1 MNIQP
6 KHSQPLIL
14 SGRDVTAVLG
24 PTNTGKT
31 HLAIERMVA
40 HETGVI
46 GLPLRLLAR
55 EVYAR
60 VCEKVGAHK
69 VALITGE
76 EKIVPAGAKYSV
88 CTVEAMPRET
98 DATFVAID
106 EVQLAGDLER
116 GHIFTDRILHL
127 RGRQETL
134 LLGAATMHGI
144 LQRLLKGVSVVT
156 RPRLSH
162 LAYAGSKKLTRL
174 PRRTAI
180 VAFSADEVY
189 AIAELIRR
197 QQGGAAV
204 VLGALSP
211 RTRNAQVEIFQ
222 SGDVDYLIATD
233 AIGMGLN
240 LDLDHVAFAQNRKFD
255 GYQYRN
261 LTAAELGQIAGR
273 AGRHLRDGTFGVTGQ
288 VDPFDEDLVA
298 KIEGHDFDP
307 VKVLQWRTADFDF
320 SSLDAL
326 KRSIEAN
333 APVEGLTRALP
344 AVDAQAL
351 EHLSRDGDIRALATG
366 KERVALLWEAC
377 ALPDY
382 RKIAP
387 AHHADLVA
395 SIYMDLARHGYVDE
409 NYMAEQVRRADTT
422 DGDIDT
428 LSHRIAQIRT
438 WTFVSNRPGWL
449 ADQLHWQEKTREI
462 EDRLSD
468 ALHERLTKR
477 FVDRRT
483 SVLMRRLR
491 ENTMPEA
498 EISPTGTVL
507 VEGHHVGELQGFRFT
522 ADQSAGGE
530 DAKAVRTA
538 AQKALAAEFEARAER
553 FAACANGDLALGSDG
568 VLRWIGAP
576 IGTLVAGDEA
586 LKPRLVLLADEQLT
600 GPARDK
606 VAARAERF
614 VNFQIE
620 SLLKPL
626 VDLKNADQLTGIARG
641 IAFQLVEHF
650 GLINRRDIAEEM
662 KSLDQEGRAA
672 LRRLGVRFGAYHVF
686 VPALIKPA
694 PAGLVTLLWALKND
708 GKDKPGF
715 GDVVHALASG
725 RTSVVIDPAF
735 DKTFYK
741 LAGYRNLGRRAV
753 RVDILERLADLIR
766 PATNWKPGLGQ
777 RPDGAYDGHAFM
789 VTPPMM
795 SILGATADDMEE
807 ILKGLGYRSE
817 AKPAA
822 EVKAKLDAQDDAA
835 REAAAAKLAAEEA
848 ARAARATEAPAP
860 EAATVATS
868 GESPE
873 TDSTEIHAAETPA
886 ESAAEPVDETIGQE
900 TLAAEATETAAAS
913 EPAAQGDEPAGEA
926 VTEEGVPL
934 AEAESSRTETPAE
947 SAAEPVDD
955 TAGQETVATETAAAG
970 EPAAQS
976 DEPAGEAV
984 TEEGVPSA
992 QAESSQTETPA
1003 TSETPASTEMTTE
1016 AETAAE
1022 TEEPKPVLLW
1032 RQARFDHQR
1041 PRHRHDNRR
1050 DNRPRGGQPA
1060 RDGQPGAAAGQPG
1073 DRPAQEGRREQRDG
1087 AGKPR
1092 FDRSKFKPRPET
1104 GDRREGGERREGRPQ
1119 GERPDRHEGGR
1130 REGRPEWKGNRQDG
1144 KGNAQGGKPAFQGK
1158 PREERPQRFDP
1169 DSPFA
1174 KLAALRDQLKK

>member
-6 KHSQPLIL
+6 KHTEPLIL

-40 HETGVI
+40 HESGII

-76 EKIVPAGAKYSV
+76 EKIQPPGARYSV

-98 DATFVAID
+98 DAAFVAID

-144 LQRLLKGVSVVT
+144 LQRLLRGVSVVT

-211 RTRNAQVEIFQ
+211 RTRNAQVALFQ

-255 GYQYRN
+255 GFQYRN

-288 VDPFDEDLVA
+288 VDPLDEELIK

-307 VKVLQWRTADFDF
+307 VKVLQWRTAHFDF
-320 SSLDAL
+320 ASLDAL
-326 KRSIEAN
+326 KRSIETN

-351 EHLSRDGDIRALATG
+351 EHLSRDEDIRALTTSA
-366 KERVALLWEAC
+366 KRVALLWEAC

-382 RKIAP
+382 RRIAP
-387 AHHADLVA
+387 AQHADLIA
-395 SIYMDLARHGYVDE
+395 SIYTDLARHGHVDE

-422 DGDIDT
+422 EGDIDT

-449 ADQLHWQEKTREI
+449 ADQAHWQEKTREI

-522 ADQSAGGE
+522 ADQTAGGE

-538 AQKALAAEFEARAER
+538 AQKALAAEFESRAER
-553 FAACANGDLALGSDG
+553 FGASANGDIALGSDG
-568 VLRWIGAP
+568 TLRWIGAP
-576 IGTLVAGDEA
+576 IGTLVSGEDA

-626 VDLKNADQLTGIARG
+626 VDLKNADQISGIGRG
-641 IAFQLVEHF
+641 IAFQLVENF

-753 RVDILERLADLIR
+753 RIDILERLADLIR

-777 RPDGAYDGHAFM
+777 RPDGAYDGQSFI

-807 ILKGLGYRSE
+807 ILKGLGYRAE
-817 AKPAA
+817 PKPAV
-822 EVKAKLDAQDDAA
+822 EVKARLEAQDNAA
-835 REAAAAKLAAEEA
+835 REAAVAKLATEEAARAEQAKAAEAAATDAAAETAVEGSEPASDAVAVSETTVEIPAEITSDAAAEPAAPAVEEQADAPVETVQDEAPVAEAAPDVAEPAPVEPQAETETAEIEVAAAEEA
-848 ARAARATEAPAP
+848 ATADLAANAAPATDAAPDEPVAVTEAAVGEPAP
-860 EAATVATS
+860 EA
-868 GESPE
+868 
-873 TDSTEIHAAETPA
+873 
-886 ESAAEPVDETIGQE
+886 
-900 TLAAEATETAAAS
+900 EA
-913 EPAAQGDEPAGEA
+913 
-926 VTEEGVPL
+926 
-934 AEAESSRTETPAE
+934 
-947 SAAEPVDD
+947 
-955 TAGQETVATETAAAG
+955 
-970 EPAAQS
+970 
-976 DEPAGEAV
+976 
-984 TEEGVPSA
+984 
-992 QAESSQTETPA
+992 
-1003 TSETPASTEMTTE
+1003 
-1016 AETAAE
+1016 
-1022 TEEPKPVLLW
+1022 PKPILLW
-1032 RQARFDHQR
+1032 RQGRFEQR
-1041 PRHRHDNRR
+1041 PRNRDDNRR
-1050 DNRPRGGQPA
+1050 NNRPRNGQARGRSDAPA
-1060 RDGQPGAAAGQPG
+1060 DAAGAPAAAAPG
-1073 DRPAQEGRREQRDG
+1073 ERPAHEGRRDG

-1092 FDRSKFKPRPET
+1092 FDRSKFKPKPQAE
-1104 GDRREGGERREGRPQ
+1104 GEQRRDGRPQ
-1119 GERPDRHEGGR
+1119 GERPDR
-1130 REGRPEWKGNRQDG
+1130 REGRPDWKGGRPDG
-1144 KGNAQGGKPAFQGK
+1144 KGGPQGGKPAFQPK
-1158 PREERPQRFDP
+1158 PREERPVRFDP

>member
-6 KHSQPLIL
+6 KHTEPLIL

-40 HETGVI
+40 HESGII

-76 EKIVPAGAKYSV
+76 EKIQPPGARYSV

-98 DATFVAID
+98 DAAFVAID

-144 LQRLLKGVSVVT
+144 LQRLLRGVSVVT

-211 RTRNAQVEIFQ
+211 RTRNAQVALFQ

-255 GYQYRN
+255 GFQYRN

-288 VDPFDEDLVA
+288 VDPLDEELIK

-307 VKVLQWRTADFDF
+307 VKVLQWRTAHFDF
-320 SSLDAL
+320 ASLDAL
-326 KRSIEAN
+326 KRSIETN

-351 EHLSRDGDIRALATG
+351 EHLSRDEDIRALTTNA
-366 KERVALLWEAC
+366 KRVALLWEAC

-382 RKIAP
+382 RRIAP
-387 AHHADLVA
+387 AQHADLIA
-395 SIYMDLARHGYVDE
+395 SIYTDLARHGHVDE

-422 DGDIDT
+422 EGDIDT

-449 ADQLHWQEKTREI
+449 ADQAHWQEKTREI

-522 ADQSAGGE
+522 ADQTAGGE

-538 AQKALAAEFEARAER
+538 AQKALAAEFESRAER
-553 FAACANGDLALGSDG
+553 FGACANGDIALGSDG
-568 VLRWIGAP
+568 TLRWIGAP
-576 IGTLVAGDEA
+576 IGTLVSGEDA

-626 VDLKNADQLTGIARG
+626 VDLKNADQISGIGRG
-641 IAFQLVEHF
+641 IAFQLVENF

-662 KSLDQEGRAA
+662 KSLDQEGRAT

-753 RVDILERLADLIR
+753 RIDILERLADLIR

-777 RPDGAYDGHAFM
+777 RPDGAYDGQSFM

-807 ILKGLGYRSE
+807 ILKGLGYRAE
-817 AKPAA
+817 PKPAV
-822 EVKAKLDAQDDAA
+822 EVKARLEAQDNAA
-835 REAAAAKLAAEEA
+835 REAAVAKLATEEAERAEQAKSAEAAATDAAAEAAVEESEAASDAVAVSETAAEIPAEITSDAAAEPASPAVEEQADAPVETVQDEAPVAEAAAEPAPAEPQAEAEAAETEAAAAEEA
-848 ARAARATEAPAP
+848 ATADLAANAAPATDAAPDEPVAVTEAAVGEPAP
-860 EAATVATS
+860 EA
-868 GESPE
+868 
-873 TDSTEIHAAETPA
+873 
-886 ESAAEPVDETIGQE
+886 
-900 TLAAEATETAAAS
+900 EA
-913 EPAAQGDEPAGEA
+913 
-926 VTEEGVPL
+926 
-934 AEAESSRTETPAE
+934 
-947 SAAEPVDD
+947 
-955 TAGQETVATETAAAG
+955 
-970 EPAAQS
+970 
-976 DEPAGEAV
+976 
-984 TEEGVPSA
+984 
-992 QAESSQTETPA
+992 
-1003 TSETPASTEMTTE
+1003 
-1016 AETAAE
+1016 
-1022 TEEPKPVLLW
+1022 PKPILLW
-1032 RQARFDHQR
+1032 RQGRFEQR
-1041 PRHRHDNRR
+1041 PRNRDDNRR
-1050 DNRPRGGQPA
+1050 NNRPRNGQARGRSDAPA
-1060 RDGQPGAAAGQPG
+1060 DAAGAPAAAAPG
-1073 DRPAQEGRREQRDG
+1073 ERPAHEGRRDG

-1092 FDRSKFKPRPET
+1092 FDRSKFKPKPQAE
-1104 GDRREGGERREGRPQ
+1104 GEQRRDGRPQ
-1119 GERPDRHEGGR
+1119 GERPDR
-1130 REGRPEWKGNRQDG
+1130 REGRPDWKGGRPDG
-1144 KGNAQGGKPAFQGK
+1144 KGGPQGGKPAFQPK
-1158 PREERPQRFDP
+1158 PREERPVRFDP

>member
-1 MNIQP
+1 MNIHP
-6 KHSQPLIL
+6 KPTEPLIL

-40 HETGVI
+40 HESGII

-60 VCEKVGAHK
+60 LCEKVGANK
-69 VALITGE
+69 VALVTGE
-76 EKIVPAGAKYSV
+76 EKIQPAGARYSV
-88 CTVEAMPRET
+88 HTVEALPRET
-98 DATFVAID
+98 DAAFVAID

-116 GHIFTDRILHL
+116 GHIFTDRILNL

-144 LQRLLKGVSVVT
+144 LQKLLRGVSVVT

-174 PRRTAI
+174 PRRSAI

-189 AIAELIRR
+189 GIAELIRR

-211 RTRNAQVEIFQ
+211 RTRNAQVALYQ
-222 SGDVDYLIATD
+222 SGDVDYLVATD

-240 LDLDHVAFAQNRKFD
+240 LDVDHVAFAQNRKFD

-288 VDPFDEDLVA
+288 VDPLDEDLVQ
-298 KIEGHDFDP
+298 KIEGHDFEP
-307 VKVLQWRTADFDF
+307 VKVLQWRTPSFDF
-320 SSLDAL
+320 SNLDAL
-326 KRSIEAN
+326 KRSIETN

-351 EHLSRDGDIRALATG
+351 EFLSKDGEIRALATSR
-366 KERVALLWEAC
+366 ERVALLWEAC

-387 AHHADLVA
+387 AQHADLIA
-395 SIYMDLARHGYVDE
+395 SIYMDLARHGHVDE
-409 NYMAEQVRRADTT
+409 SYMAEQVRRADTT
-422 DGDIDT
+422 EGDIDT

-449 ADQLHWQEKTREI
+449 ADPTHWQEKTREI

-522 ADQSAGGE
+522 ADQGAGGE
-530 DAKAVRTA
+530 DAKAVRSA
-538 AQKALAAEFEARAER
+538 AQKALASEFEARAER
-553 FAACANGDLALGSDG
+553 FAASGNNDIALGSDG

-576 IGTLVAGDEA
+576 IGTLVAGEDA

-606 VAARAERF
+606 VAARADRF
-614 VNFQIE
+614 VNFQVE
-620 SLLKPL
+620 LLLKPL
-626 VDLKNADQLTGIARG
+626 VDMKNAEQLTGIARG

-662 KSLDQEGRAA
+662 RTLDQEGRAA

-686 VPALIKPA
+686 VPSLIKPA

-725 RTSVVIDPAF
+725 RTSIVIDPTY
-735 DKTFYK
+735 DKTFYR

-766 PATNWKPGLGQ
+766 PATNWKPGLGV
-777 RPDGAYDGHAFM
+777 RPDGAYDGQAFM

-807 ILKGLGYRSE
+807 ILKGLGYRAE
-817 AKPAA
+817 PKPAA
-822 EVKAKLDAQDDAA
+822 DVKAKLEQLDQAA
-835 REAAAAKLAAEEA
+835 REAAEAKAAADAAAKAADQVTEA
-848 ARAARATEAPAP
+848 AATDAVDGSGAVEAEPA
-860 EAATVATS
+860 S
-868 GESPE
+868 
-873 TDSTEIHAAETPA
+873 ETPEV
-886 ESAAEPVDETIGQE
+886 ESAAEDVADTGAEIAEPAEAVEAGEAGGTEEAAVI
-900 TLAAEATETAAAS
+900 AEATEQAVGETEQQAEAVAVEGAAPS
-913 EPAAQGDEPAGEA
+913 GEA
-926 VTEEGVPL
+926 
-934 AEAESSRTETPAE
+934 AKAES
-947 SAAEPVDD
+947 
-955 TAGQETVATETAAAG
+955 
-970 EPAAQS
+970 
-976 DEPAGEAV
+976 
-984 TEEGVPSA
+984 
-992 QAESSQTETPA
+992 
-1003 TSETPASTEMTTE
+1003 
-1016 AETAAE
+1016 
-1022 TEEPKPVLLW
+1022 EEPKPILLW
-1032 RQARFDHQR
+1032 RQARFDH
-1041 PRHRHDNRR
+1041 RR
-1050 DNRPRGGQPA
+1050 DNRHHRGGRNAQGA
-1060 RDGQPGAAAGQPG
+1060 SENNRQRSDREGADQGNNRERFSRDRFKGRANGEGG
-1073 DRPAQEGRREQRDG
+1073 RP
-1087 AGKPR
+1087 
-1092 FDRSKFKPRPET
+1092 DRS
-1104 GDRREGGERREGRPQ
+1104 GGKPQ
-1119 GERPDRHEGGR
+1119 GERQDRR
-1130 REGRPEWKGNRQDG
+1130 DGRPEWKGKQDG
-1144 KGNAQGGKPAFQGK
+1144 RRPEGKGGKPSFQAK
-1158 PREERPQRFDP
+1158 PREERPVRFDP

>member
-6 KHSQPLIL
+6 KHTEPLIL

-40 HETGVI
+40 HESGII

-76 EKIVPAGAKYSV
+76 EKIQPPGARYSV

-98 DATFVAID
+98 DAAFVAID

-144 LQRLLKGVSVVT
+144 LQRLLRGVSVVT

-211 RTRNAQVEIFQ
+211 RTRNAQVALFQ

-255 GYQYRN
+255 GFQYRN

-288 VDPFDEDLVA
+288 VDPLDEELIK

-307 VKVLQWRTADFDF
+307 VKVLQWRTAHFDF
-320 SSLDAL
+320 ASLDAL
-326 KRSIEAN
+326 KRSIETN

-351 EHLSRDGDIRALATG
+351 EHLSRDEDIRALTTNA
-366 KERVALLWEAC
+366 KRVALLWEAC

-382 RKIAP
+382 RRIAP
-387 AHHADLVA
+387 AQHADLIA
-395 SIYMDLARHGYVDE
+395 SIYTDLARHGHVNE

-422 DGDIDT
+422 EGDIDT

-449 ADQLHWQEKTREI
+449 ADQAHWQEKTREI

-522 ADQSAGGE
+522 ADQTAGGE

-538 AQKALAAEFEARAER
+538 AQKALAAEFESRAER
-553 FAACANGDLALGSDG
+553 FGASANGDIALGSDG
-568 VLRWIGAP
+568 TLRWIGAP
-576 IGTLVAGDEA
+576 IGTLVSGEDA

-626 VDLKNADQLTGIARG
+626 VDLKNADQISGIGRG
-641 IAFQLVEHF
+641 IAFQLVENF

-753 RVDILERLADLIR
+753 RIDILERLADLIR

-777 RPDGAYDGHAFM
+777 RPDGAYDGQSFM

-807 ILKGLGYRSE
+807 ILKGLGYRAE
-817 AKPAA
+817 PKPAV
-822 EVKAKLDAQDDAA
+822 EVKARLEAQDNAA
-835 REAAAAKLAAEEA
+835 REAAVAKLATEEAARAEQAKAAEAAATDAAAEAAVEGSEPASDAVAVSETTVEIPAEITSDAAAEPAAPAVEEQADAPVETVQDEAPVAEAAAEPAPAEPQAEAEAAETEAAAAEEA
-848 ARAARATEAPAP
+848 ATADLAANAAPATDAAPDEPVAVTVGEPAP
-860 EAATVATS
+860 EA
-868 GESPE
+868 
-873 TDSTEIHAAETPA
+873 
-886 ESAAEPVDETIGQE
+886 
-900 TLAAEATETAAAS
+900 EA
-913 EPAAQGDEPAGEA
+913 
-926 VTEEGVPL
+926 
-934 AEAESSRTETPAE
+934 
-947 SAAEPVDD
+947 
-955 TAGQETVATETAAAG
+955 
-970 EPAAQS
+970 
-976 DEPAGEAV
+976 
-984 TEEGVPSA
+984 
-992 QAESSQTETPA
+992 
-1003 TSETPASTEMTTE
+1003 
-1016 AETAAE
+1016 
-1022 TEEPKPVLLW
+1022 PKPILLW
-1032 RQARFDHQR
+1032 RQGRFEQR
-1041 PRHRHDNRR
+1041 PRNRDDNRR
-1050 DNRPRGGQPA
+1050 NNRPRNGQARGRSDAPA
-1060 RDGQPGAAAGQPG
+1060 DAAGAPAAAAPG
-1073 DRPAQEGRREQRDG
+1073 ERPAYEGRRDG

-1092 FDRSKFKPRPET
+1092 FDRSKFKPKPQAE
-1104 GDRREGGERREGRPQ
+1104 GEQRRDGRPQ
-1119 GERPDRHEGGR
+1119 GERPDR
-1130 REGRPEWKGNRQDG
+1130 REGRPDWKGGRPDG
-1144 KGNAQGGKPAFQGK
+1144 KGGPQGGKPAFQPK
-1158 PREERPQRFDP
+1158 PREERPVRFDP

>member
-6 KHSQPLIL
+6 KHTEPLIL

-40 HETGVI
+40 HESGII

-55 EVYAR
+55 EVYSR

-76 EKIVPAGAKYSV
+76 EKIQPDGARYSV

-98 DATFVAID
+98 DAAFVAVD

-211 RTRNAQVEIFQ
+211 RTRNAQVELFQ

-288 VDPFDEDLVA
+288 VDPLDEELVK
-298 KIEGHDFDP
+298 KIEAHDFDP
-307 VKVLQWRTADFDF
+307 VKVLQWRTARFDF
-320 SSLDAL
+320 ANLDAL
-326 KRSIEAN
+326 KRSIETN

-351 EHLSRDGDIRALATG
+351 EHLSRDEDIRALATDAR
-366 KERVALLWEAC
+366 RVALLWEAC

-387 AHHADLVA
+387 AQHADLIA
-395 SIYMDLARHGYVDE
+395 SIYMDLARHGHVDE

-422 DGDIDT
+422 EGDIDT

-449 ADQLHWQEKTREI
+449 ADQAHWQEKTREI

-553 FAACANGDLALGSDG
+553 FGASANGDIALGSDG
-568 VLRWIGAP
+568 TLRWIGAP
-576 IGTLVAGDEA
+576 IGTLVAGDEP

-626 VDLKNADQLTGIARG
+626 VDLKNAEQITGIGRG
-641 IAFQLVEHF
+641 IAFQLVENF

-694 PAGLVTLLWALKND
+694 PAGLVTLLWALQND

-725 RTSVVIDPAF
+725 RTSVVIDPTF

-777 RPDGAYDGHAFM
+777 RPDGAYDGQSFM

-807 ILKGLGYRSE
+807 ILKGLGYRAE
-817 AKPAA
+817 PKPAV
-822 EVKAKLDAQDDAA
+822 EVKARLEAQDNSA
-835 REAAAAKLAAEEA
+835 REAAAAKQAAEEQAEQAKA
-848 ARAARATEAPAP
+848 AEAAIADAAAEAPADSSEP
-860 EAATVATS
+860 DAVAEATAEALAEPAAEAEPVAEAQLQTPPEVTVEALPAAEAAVREAAPETAEVEVAPAEPASEASPATAAVSAEPAAAVEAAT
-868 GESPE
+868 
-873 TDSTEIHAAETPA
+873 
-886 ESAAEPVDETIGQE
+886 
-900 TLAAEATETAAAS
+900 
-913 EPAAQGDEPAGEA
+913 GEA
-926 VTEEGVPL
+926 AP
-934 AEAESSRTETPAE
+934 EAEK
-947 SAAEPVDD
+947 
-955 TAGQETVATETAAAG
+955 
-970 EPAAQS
+970 
-976 DEPAGEAV
+976 EA
-984 TEEGVPSA
+984 
-992 QAESSQTETPA
+992 
-1003 TSETPASTEMTTE
+1003 
-1016 AETAAE
+1016 
-1022 TEEPKPVLLW
+1022 EEPKPILLW
-1032 RQARFDHQR
+1032 RQGRFDQR
-1041 PRHRHDNRR
+1041 PRHRHHDNRPRDR
-1050 DNRPRGGQPA
+1050 DNRPRSPQVT
-1060 RDGQPGAAAGQPG
+1060 RDGRSNSPAEAGQQAGAPG
-1073 DRPAQEGRREQRDG
+1073 GRPAHEGRRDGDG

-1092 FDRSKFKPRPET
+1092 FDRSKFKPKPQGEP
-1104 GDRREGGERREGRPQ
+1104 GERRDGKPQ
-1119 GERPDRHEGGR
+1119 GERPDRRESRPDWKGGR
-1130 REGRPEWKGNRQDG
+1130 PDAKGG
-1144 KGNAQGGKPAFQGK
+1144 APGGKPAFQPK
-1158 PREERPQRFDP
+1158 PREERPVRFDP

>member
-1 MNIQP
+1 MNVQP
-6 KHSQPLIL
+6 KHPQPLIL

-40 HETGVI
+40 HESGVI

-55 EVYAR
+55 EVYTR

-76 EKIVPAGAKYSV
+76 EKIQPPGARYSV

-98 DATFVAID
+98 DAAFVAID

-211 RTRNAQVEIFQ
+211 RTRNAQVALFQ
-222 SGDVDYLIATD
+222 AGDVDYLVATD

-288 VDPFDEDLVA
+288 VDPLDEELIK
-298 KIEGHDFDP
+298 KIESHDFDP
-307 VKVLQWRTADFDF
+307 VKVMQWRTADFDF
-320 SSLDAL
+320 ASLDAL
-326 KRSIEAN
+326 KRSIETN

-351 EHLSRDGDIRALATG
+351 EHLSRDEAIRALATDA
-366 KERVALLWEAC
+366 KRVALLWEAC

-387 AHHADLVA
+387 AQHADLIA
-395 SIYMDLARHGYVDE
+395 SIYMDLARHGHVDE

-438 WTFVSNRPGWL
+438 WTFVANRPGWL
-449 ADQLHWQEKTREI
+449 ADQAHWQEKTREI

-538 AQKALAAEFEARAER
+538 AQKALAAEFETRAER
-553 FAACANGDLALGSDG
+553 FGACANGDLALGSDG
-568 VLRWIGAP
+568 TLRWIGAP
-576 IGTLVAGDEA
+576 IGTLVAGDEP

-626 VDLKNADQLTGIARG
+626 VDLKNAEQLTGIGRG

-735 DKTFYK
+735 DKSFYK

-807 ILKGLGYRSE
+807 ILKGLGYRAE
-817 AKPAA
+817 PKPAA
-822 EVKAKLDAQDDAA
+822 EVKARLEAQDNAA

-848 ARAARATEAPAP
+848 AKAELAAAAEAASAEAGVETPAEGSEPGPDAVVASDVVVEVSAEPVIEMVAEPVAEEATDEAPLAAEAVTEQPADTAPAVEPQAEAEVDAVAAEPVAEESLAAEAVSAEPAATP
-860 EAATVATS
+860 EAATSEA
-868 GESPE
+868 
-873 TDSTEIHAAETPA
+873 
-886 ESAAEPVDETIGQE
+886 
-900 TLAAEATETAAAS
+900 AAEA
-913 EPAAQGDEPAGEA
+913 
-926 VTEEGVPL
+926 
-934 AEAESSRTETPAE
+934 
-947 SAAEPVDD
+947 
-955 TAGQETVATETAAAG
+955 
-970 EPAAQS
+970 
-976 DEPAGEAV
+976 
-984 TEEGVPSA
+984 
-992 QAESSQTETPA
+992 
-1003 TSETPASTEMTTE
+1003 
-1016 AETAAE
+1016 
-1022 TEEPKPVLLW
+1022 EEPKPILLW
-1032 RQARFDHQR
+1032 RQGRFDQR

-1050 DNRPRGGQPA
+1050 DNRPRNGQAAREGQADAAGGQP
-1060 RDGQPGAAAGQPG
+1060 GG
-1073 DRPAQEGRREQRDG
+1073 AQEGRRDQRD
-1087 AGKPR
+1087 GKPR
-1092 FDRSKFKPRPET
+1092 FDRSKFKPRPQGEA
-1104 GDRREGGERREGRPQ
+1104 GERREGRPQ
-1119 GERPDRHEGGR
+1119 GERPDRR
-1130 REGRPEWKGNRQDG
+1130 DGRPDWKGGRQDG
-1144 KGNAQGGKPAFQGK
+1144 KGGGQAGKPAFQAK
-1158 PREERPQRFDP
+1158 PREERPARFDP

>member
-1 MNIQP
+1 MNIQQ
-6 KHSQPLIL
+6 KHTEPLIL

-55 EVYAR
+55 EVYTR

-76 EKIVPAGAKYSV
+76 EKIQPPGAKYSV

-98 DATFVAID
+98 DAAFVAID

-211 RTRNAQVEIFQ
+211 RTRNAQVALFQ

-288 VDPFDEDLVA
+288 VDPLDEDLVQ
-298 KIEGHDFDP
+298 KIESHDFDP
-307 VKVLQWRTADFDF
+307 VKVLQWRTAQFDF
-320 SSLDAL
+320 ASLDTL
-326 KRSIEAN
+326 KRSIETN

-351 EHLSRDGDIRALATG
+351 EHLSRDEGIRALATNA
-366 KERVALLWEAC
+366 KRVALLWEAC

-387 AHHADLVA
+387 AQHADLIA
-395 SIYMDLARHGYVDE
+395 SIYMDLARHGHVDE

-422 DGDIDT
+422 EGDIDT

-449 ADQLHWQEKTREI
+449 ADQAHWQEKTREI

-522 ADQSAGGE
+522 ADQTAGGE

-538 AQKALAAEFEARAER
+538 AQKALAAEFDARAER
-553 FAACANGDLALGSDG
+553 FGACANGDLALGSDG
-568 VLRWIGAP
+568 TLRWIGAP
-576 IGTLVAGDEA
+576 IGTLVSGEDA

-626 VDLKNADQLTGIARG
+626 VDLKNADQISGIGRG
-641 IAFQLVEHF
+641 IAFQLVENF

-735 DKTFYK
+735 DKAFYK

-753 RVDILERLADLIR
+753 RIDILERLADLIR

-777 RPDGAYDGHAFM
+777 RPDGAYDGQSFM

-807 ILKGLGYRSE
+807 ILKGLGYRAE
-817 AKPAA
+817 PKPAA
-822 EVKAKLDAQDDAA
+822 DVKARLEAQDTAA
-835 REAAAAKLAAEEA
+835 REAAAAKQAAAEAARAEQAKAAEEA
-848 ARAARATEAPAP
+848 AAPAAEGSEPVPDAAAAAAMEVAAEIAADAPTEAAVQEQAEATADVAGGEEAPVAEAAVEPVEPAP
-860 EAATVATS
+860 VESRAEAETAEIDAAP
-868 GESPE
+868 PE
-873 TDSTEIHAAETPA
+873 EGAAAAEPA
-886 ESAAEPVDETIGQE
+886 VGASAPTEAAEPVAVAQAVGETVPE
-900 TLAAEATETAAAS
+900 AEA
-913 EPAAQGDEPAGEA
+913 
-926 VTEEGVPL
+926 
-934 AEAESSRTETPAE
+934 
-947 SAAEPVDD
+947 
-955 TAGQETVATETAAAG
+955 
-970 EPAAQS
+970 
-976 DEPAGEAV
+976 
-984 TEEGVPSA
+984 
-992 QAESSQTETPA
+992 
-1003 TSETPASTEMTTE
+1003 
-1016 AETAAE
+1016 
-1022 TEEPKPVLLW
+1022 PKPILLW
-1032 RQARFDHQR
+1032 RQGRFDQR
-1041 PRHRHDNRR
+1041 PRHRDGRN
-1050 DNRPRGGQPA
+1050 NRPQNGQARGRGNASADAGGAPA
-1060 RDGQPGAAAGQPG
+1060 TGTPT
-1073 DRPAQEGRREQRDG
+1073 DRPAHEGRRDG

-1092 FDRSKFKPRPET
+1092 FDRSKFKPKPQGDGEQRRDGRPQ
-1104 GDRREGGERREGRPQ
+1104 GDRPERREGRPDWK
-1119 GERPDRHEGGR
+1119 G
-1130 REGRPEWKGNRQDG
+1130 GRPEG
-1144 KGNAQGGKPAFQGK
+1144 KGGGKPAFQPK
-1158 PREERPQRFDP
+1158 PREERPVRFDP

>member
-6 KHSQPLIL
+6 KHTEPLIL

-40 HETGVI
+40 HESGII

-76 EKIVPAGAKYSV
+76 EKIQPPGARYSV

-98 DATFVAID
+98 DAAFVAID

-144 LQRLLKGVSVVT
+144 LQRLLRGVSVVT

-211 RTRNAQVEIFQ
+211 RTRNAQVALFQ

-255 GYQYRN
+255 GFQYRN

-288 VDPFDEDLVA
+288 VDPLDEELIK

-307 VKVLQWRTADFDF
+307 VKVLQWRTAHFDF
-320 SSLDAL
+320 ASLDAL
-326 KRSIEAN
+326 KRSIETN

-351 EHLSRDGDIRALATG
+351 EHLSRDEDIRALTTNA
-366 KERVALLWEAC
+366 KRVALLWEAC

-382 RKIAP
+382 RRIAP
-387 AHHADLVA
+387 AQHADLIA
-395 SIYMDLARHGYVDE
+395 SIYTDLARHGHVDE

-422 DGDIDT
+422 EGDIDT

-449 ADQLHWQEKTREI
+449 ADQAHWQEKTREI

-522 ADQSAGGE
+522 ADQTAGGE

-538 AQKALAAEFEARAER
+538 AQKALAAEFESRAER
-553 FAACANGDLALGSDG
+553 FGASANGDIALGSDG
-568 VLRWIGAP
+568 TLRWIGAP
-576 IGTLVAGDEA
+576 IGTLVSGEDA

-626 VDLKNADQLTGIARG
+626 VDLKSADQISGIGRG
-641 IAFQLVEHF
+641 IAFQLVENF

-753 RVDILERLADLIR
+753 RIDILERLADLIR

-777 RPDGAYDGHAFM
+777 RPDGAYDGQSFM

-807 ILKGLGYRSE
+807 ILKGLGYRAE
-817 AKPAA
+817 PKPAV
-822 EVKAKLDAQDDAA
+822 EVKARLEAQDNAA
-835 REAAAAKLAAEEA
+835 REAVMAKLAAEEA
-848 ARAARATEAPAP
+848 ARAEQAKAAEATATDAAAEAAVEGSEPASDAVAVSETAAEITSDAAAEPAAPAVEEQADASVETMQDEAPVAEAAAEPAPVEPQAETEAAETEAAAAEEAAPAELVSNAAPATDAAPDEPAAVTEAVGEPAP
-860 EAATVATS
+860 EA
-868 GESPE
+868 
-873 TDSTEIHAAETPA
+873 
-886 ESAAEPVDETIGQE
+886 
-900 TLAAEATETAAAS
+900 EA
-913 EPAAQGDEPAGEA
+913 
-926 VTEEGVPL
+926 
-934 AEAESSRTETPAE
+934 
-947 SAAEPVDD
+947 
-955 TAGQETVATETAAAG
+955 
-970 EPAAQS
+970 
-976 DEPAGEAV
+976 
-984 TEEGVPSA
+984 
-992 QAESSQTETPA
+992 
-1003 TSETPASTEMTTE
+1003 
-1016 AETAAE
+1016 
-1022 TEEPKPVLLW
+1022 PKPVLLW
-1032 RQARFDHQR
+1032 RQGRFEQR
-1041 PRHRHDNRR
+1041 PRNRDDSR
-1050 DNRPRGGQPA
+1050 RNNRPRNGQA
-1060 RDGQPGAAAGQPG
+1060 RGRSDAPVDAAGAPAAAAPG
-1073 DRPAQEGRREQRDG
+1073 ERPAHEGRRDG
-1087 AGKPR
+1087 AGKQR
-1092 FDRSKFKPRPET
+1092 FDRSKFKPKPQAE
-1104 GDRREGGERREGRPQ
+1104 GEQRRDGRPQ
-1119 GERPDRHEGGR
+1119 GERPDR
-1130 REGRPEWKGNRQDG
+1130 REGRPDWKGGRPDG
-1144 KGNAQGGKPAFQGK
+1144 KGGPDRSPGGGKPAFQPK
-1158 PREERPQRFDP
+1158 PREERPVRFDP

>member
-6 KHSQPLIL
+6 KHTQPLIL

-40 HETGVI
+40 HESGII

-76 EKIVPAGAKYSV
+76 EKIQPPAAKYSV

-98 DATFVAID
+98 DAAFVAID

-189 AIAELIRR
+189 AIGELIRR

-211 RTRNAQVEIFQ
+211 RTRNAQVALFQ
-222 SGDVDYLIATD
+222 AGDVDYLVATD

-288 VDPFDEDLVA
+288 VDPLDEELV
-298 KIEGHDFDP
+298 KRIEGHEFDP
-307 VKVLQWRTADFDF
+307 VKVLQWRTAHFDF
-320 SSLDAL
+320 TSLDAL
-326 KRSIEAN
+326 KRSIEIN
-333 APVEGLTRALP
+333 APVDGLTRALP

-351 EHLSRDGDIRALATG
+351 EHLSRDEDIRALATNA
-366 KERVALLWEAC
+366 KRVALLWEAC

-387 AHHADLVA
+387 AQHSDLIA
-395 SIYMDLARHGYVDE
+395 SIYTDLAKHGHVDE

-422 DGDIDT
+422 EGDIDT

-449 ADQLHWQEKTREI
+449 ADQAHWQEKTREI

-553 FAACANGDLALGSDG
+553 FGACANGDLALGSDG
-568 VLRWIGAP
+568 TLRWIGAP
-576 IGTLVAGDEA
+576 IGTLVAGEDA

-626 VDLKNADQLTGIARG
+626 VDLKNAEQITGIGRG

-694 PAGLVTLLWALKND
+694 PAGLITLLWALKND

-753 RVDILERLADLIR
+753 RIDILERLADLIR

-777 RPDGAYDGHAFM
+777 RPDGAYDGQSFM

-807 ILKGLGYRSE
+807 ILKGLGYRAE
-817 AKPAA
+817 PKPPA
-822 EVKAKLDAQDDAA
+822 EVKARLEAQDNAA
-835 REAAAAKLAAEEA
+835 REAAAAKLAEA
-848 ARAARATEAPAP
+848 AAKAAAEAAAADAVTEAPAEGAEP
-860 EAATVATS
+860 DAAVEAT
-868 GESPE
+868 
-873 TDSTEIHAAETPA
+873 AAEVTSEDTA
-886 ESAAEPVDETIGQE
+886 ESVAQ
-900 TLAAEATETAAAS
+900 LAAEAVSEDQIEAPAEIAEEVRPVTEAVADVTVTESADALTSPSMGEVAARSDAGGS
-913 EPAAQGDEPAGEA
+913 DGADEADRADAADAGDATDDAGAAPTPALRADPPHEGEGGTGEA
-926 VTEEGVPL
+926 AP
-934 AEAESSRTETPAE
+934 EA
-947 SAAEPVDD
+947 
-955 TAGQETVATETAAAG
+955 
-970 EPAAQS
+970 
-976 DEPAGEAV
+976 
-984 TEEGVPSA
+984 
-992 QAESSQTETPA
+992 
-1003 TSETPASTEMTTE
+1003 
-1016 AETAAE
+1016 
-1022 TEEPKPVLLW
+1022 EEPKPILLW
-1032 RQARFDHQR
+1032 RQGRFEQR
-1041 PRHRHDNRR
+1041 PRHRHENR
-1050 DNRPRGGQPA
+1050 NRPRNGQVARTDAPA
-1060 RDGQPGAAAGQPG
+1060 DAAGQPATG
-1073 DRPAQEGRREQRDG
+1073 ERPAYQGRREQRDG
-1087 AGKPR
+1087 AAKPR
-1092 FDRSKFKPRPET
+1092 FDRSKFKPKPQAE
-1104 GDRREGGERREGRPQ
+1104 GEQRRDGKPQ
-1119 GERPDRHEGGR
+1119 GERP
-1130 REGRPEWKGNRQDG
+1130 REGRPDWKGGRPEG
-1144 KGNAQGGKPAFQGK
+1144 KGGPQGGKPAFQAK
-1158 PREERPQRFDP
+1158 PREERPVRFDP

>member
-40 HETGVI
+40 HETGII

-98 DATFVAID
+98 DAAFVAID

-144 LQRLLKGVSVVT
+144 LQKLLKGVSVVT

-162 LAYAGSKKLTRL
+162 LAYSGSKKLTRL

-222 SGDVDYLIATD
+222 SGDVDYLVATD

-240 LDLDHVAFAQNRKFD
+240 LDLEHVAFAQNRKFD

-298 KIEGHDFDP
+298 KIEAHDFDP

-320 SSLDAL
+320 SSLDQL
-326 KRSIEAN
+326 KRSIETN

-351 EHLSRDGDIRALATG
+351 EHLSRDGDIRALASG

-382 RKIAP
+382 RRIAP
-387 AHHADLVA
+387 AQHADLIA
-395 SIYMDLARHGYVDE
+395 SIYMDLARHGHVDE

-422 DGDIDT
+422 EGDIDT

-538 AQKALAAEFEARAER
+538 AQKALAAEFDARAER

-662 KSLDQEGRAA
+662 KTLDQEGRAA

-753 RVDILERLADLIR
+753 RIDILERLADLIR

-807 ILKGLGYRSE
+807 ILKGLGYRAE
-817 AKPAA
+817 PKPAA
-822 EVKAKLDAQDDAA
+822 EVKAKLEAQDNAA
-835 REAAAAKLAAEEA
+835 REAAAAKLAAQEA
-848 ARAARATEAPAP
+848 ARAAQAAAAEVATTD
-860 EAATVATS
+860 TVADTS
-868 GESPE
+868 AEG
-873 TDSTEIHAAETPA
+873 TEPAAVEPAAETPA
-886 ESAAEPVDETIGQE
+886 EAVAEVAAEPVAGEQDVPVGV
-900 TLAAEATETAAAS
+900 AEEAPAVEETAAVDIAAATESAVSADALTSPSMGEVAARSDAGGGDGADDAGSADTTDAGAPPAPALRADPPHEGEGKAS
-913 EPAAQGDEPAGEA
+913 
-926 VTEEGVPL
+926 
-934 AEAESSRTETPAE
+934 ETPAE
-947 SAAEPVDD
+947 A
-955 TAGQETVATETAAAG
+955 
-970 EPAAQS
+970 
-976 DEPAGEAV
+976 
-984 TEEGVPSA
+984 
-992 QAESSQTETPA
+992 
-1003 TSETPASTEMTTE
+1003 
-1016 AETAAE
+1016 
-1022 TEEPKPVLLW
+1022 EEPKPILLW

-1060 RDGQPGAAAGQPG
+1060 RGADAASGQPG
-1073 DRPAQEGRREQRDG
+1073 DKPAHEGRRDG

-1092 FDRSKFKPRPET
+1092 FDRSKYKPRPET
-1104 GDRREGGERREGRPQ
+1104 GREGGERREGRPQ

-1130 REGRPEWKGNRQDG
+1130 REGRPDWKGNRQDA
-1144 KGNAQGGKPAFQGK
+1144 KGNAPGGKPAFQSK

>member
-6 KHSQPLIL
+6 KHTEPLIL

-40 HETGVI
+40 HESGII

-76 EKIVPAGAKYSV
+76 EKIQPPGARYSV

-98 DATFVAID
+98 DAAFVAID

-144 LQRLLKGVSVVT
+144 LQRLLRGVSVVT

-211 RTRNAQVEIFQ
+211 RTRNAQVALFQ

-255 GYQYRN
+255 GFQYRN

-288 VDPFDEDLVA
+288 VDPLDEELIK

-307 VKVLQWRTADFDF
+307 VKVLQWRTAHFDF
-320 SSLDAL
+320 ASLDAL
-326 KRSIEAN
+326 KRSIETN

-351 EHLSRDGDIRALATG
+351 EHLSRDEDIRALTTNA
-366 KERVALLWEAC
+366 KRVALLWEAC

-382 RKIAP
+382 RRIAP
-387 AHHADLVA
+387 AQHADLIA
-395 SIYMDLARHGYVDE
+395 SIYTDLARHGHVDE

-422 DGDIDT
+422 EGDIDT

-449 ADQLHWQEKTREI
+449 ADQAHWQEKTREI

-522 ADQSAGGE
+522 ADQTAGGE

-538 AQKALAAEFEARAER
+538 AQKALAAEFESRAER
-553 FAACANGDLALGSDG
+553 FGACANGDIALGSDG
-568 VLRWIGAP
+568 TLRWIGAP
-576 IGTLVAGDEA
+576 IGTLVSGEDA

-626 VDLKNADQLTGIARG
+626 VDLKNADQISGIGRG
-641 IAFQLVEHF
+641 IAFQLVENF

-662 KSLDQEGRAA
+662 KSLDQEGRAT

-753 RVDILERLADLIR
+753 RIDILERLADLIR

-777 RPDGAYDGHAFM
+777 RPDGAYDGQSFM

-807 ILKGLGYRSE
+807 ILKGLGYRAE
-817 AKPAA
+817 PKPAV
-822 EVKAKLDAQDDAA
+822 EVKARLEAQDNAA
-835 REAAAAKLAAEEA
+835 REAAVAKLATEEAERAEQAKSAEAAATDAAAEAAVEESEAASDAVAVSETAAEIPAEITSDAAAEPASPAVEEQADAPVETVQDEAPVAEAAAEPAPAEPQAEAEAAETEAAAAEEA
-848 ARAARATEAPAP
+848 ATADLAANAAPATDAAPDEPVAVTEAAVGEPAP
-860 EAATVATS
+860 EA
-868 GESPE
+868 
-873 TDSTEIHAAETPA
+873 
-886 ESAAEPVDETIGQE
+886 
-900 TLAAEATETAAAS
+900 EA
-913 EPAAQGDEPAGEA
+913 
-926 VTEEGVPL
+926 
-934 AEAESSRTETPAE
+934 
-947 SAAEPVDD
+947 
-955 TAGQETVATETAAAG
+955 
-970 EPAAQS
+970 
-976 DEPAGEAV
+976 
-984 TEEGVPSA
+984 
-992 QAESSQTETPA
+992 
-1003 TSETPASTEMTTE
+1003 
-1016 AETAAE
+1016 
-1022 TEEPKPVLLW
+1022 PKPILLW
-1032 RQARFDHQR
+1032 RQGRFEQR
-1041 PRHRHDNRR
+1041 PRNRDDNRR
-1050 DNRPRGGQPA
+1050 NNRPRNGQARGRSDAPA
-1060 RDGQPGAAAGQPG
+1060 DAAGAPAAAAPG
-1073 DRPAQEGRREQRDG
+1073 ERPAHEGRRDG

-1092 FDRSKFKPRPET
+1092 FDRSKFKPKPQAE
-1104 GDRREGGERREGRPQ
+1104 GEQRRDGRPQ
-1119 GERPDRHEGGR
+1119 GERPDR
-1130 REGRPEWKGNRQDG
+1130 REGRPDWKGGRPDG
-1144 KGNAQGGKPAFQGK
+1144 KGGPQGGKPAFQPK
-1158 PREERPQRFDP
+1158 PREERPVRFDP
-1169 DSPFA
+1169 DSPFT

>member
-6 KHSQPLIL
+6 KHTEPLIL

-55 EVYAR
+55 EVYTR

-76 EKIVPAGAKYSV
+76 EKIQPPGAKYSV

-98 DATFVAID
+98 DAAFVAID

-211 RTRNAQVEIFQ
+211 RTRNAQVALFQ
-222 SGDVDYLIATD
+222 SGDVDYLVATD

-288 VDPFDEDLVA
+288 VDPLDEELVK

-307 VKVLQWRTADFDF
+307 VKVLQWRTAHFDF
-320 SSLDAL
+320 GSLDTL
-326 KRSIEAN
+326 KRSIETN

-351 EHLSRDGDIRALATG
+351 EYLSRDDDIRALATDA
-366 KERVALLWEAC
+366 KRVALLWEAC

-387 AHHADLVA
+387 AQHADLIA
-395 SIYMDLARHGYVDE
+395 SIYMDLARHGHVDE

-422 DGDIDT
+422 EGDIDT

-449 ADQLHWQEKTREI
+449 ADQAHWQEKTREI

-522 ADQSAGGE
+522 ADQTAGGE

-553 FAACANGDLALGSDG
+553 FGACANGDLALGSDG
-568 VLRWIGAP
+568 TLRWIGAP
-576 IGTLVAGDEA
+576 IGTLVSGEDA

-620 SLLKPL
+620 TLLKPL
-626 VDLKNADQLTGIARG
+626 VDLKNAEQISGIGRG
-641 IAFQLVEHF
+641 IAFQLVENF

-735 DKTFYK
+735 DKAFYK

-777 RPDGAYDGHAFM
+777 RPDGAYDGHSFM

-807 ILKGLGYRSE
+807 ILKGLGYRAE
-817 AKPAA
+817 PKPAA
-822 EVKAKLDAQDDAA
+822 EVKARLEAQDTAA

-848 ARAARATEAPAP
+848 ARAEQAKAAEAGATDAAA
-860 EAATVATS
+860 EAAVEGSEPAVA
-868 GESPE
+868 E
-873 TDSTEIHAAETPA
+873 TALETPA
-886 ESAAEPVDETIGQE
+886 EIIAETIAEPIAEAQPEVPAEAVEEPATEVAVAEAVAEPV
-900 TLAAEATETAAAS
+900 AAREAGAASVDATSVEPVSEAAPATE
-913 EPAAQGDEPAGEA
+913 A
-926 VTEEGVPL
+926 V
-934 AEAESSRTETPAE
+934 
-947 SAAEPVDD
+947 
-955 TAGQETVATETAAAG
+955 
-970 EPAAQS
+970 S
-976 DEPAGEAV
+976 DEPAVVAEAATGEPIA
-984 TEEGVPSA
+984 
-992 QAESSQTETPA
+992 
-1003 TSETPASTEMTTE
+1003 E
-1016 AETAAE
+1016 AEA
-1022 TEEPKPVLLW
+1022 PKPILLW
-1032 RQARFDHQR
+1032 RQGRFEQR
-1041 PRHRHDNRR
+1041 PRHHEGRNNRQR
-1050 DNRPRGGQPA
+1050 NGQARGRGNAPA
-1060 RDGQPGAAAGQPG
+1060 EAVAAQTTGAPGE
-1073 DRPAQEGRREQRDG
+1073 RPAHEGRRDG

-1092 FDRSKFKPRPET
+1092 FDRSKFKPKPQGEGEQRRDGRPQ
-1104 GDRREGGERREGRPQ
+1104 GERREGRPDWK
-1119 GERPDRHEGGR
+1119 G
-1130 REGRPEWKGNRQDG
+1130 GRPEG
-1144 KGNAQGGKPAFQGK
+1144 KGGPDRGKGGAKPAFQPK
-1158 PREERPQRFDP
+1158 PREERPVRFDP

>member
-6 KHSQPLIL
+6 KHTEPLIL

-40 HETGVI
+40 HESGII

-55 EVYAR
+55 EVYSR

-76 EKIVPAGAKYSV
+76 EKIQPKGAKYSV
-88 CTVEAMPRET
+88 CTVEATPRET
-98 DATFVAID
+98 DVAFVALD

-134 LLGAATMHGI
+134 LLGAATMQGI
-144 LQRLLKGVSVVT
+144 LQKLLRGISVVT

-211 RTRNAQVEIFQ
+211 RTRNAQVALYQ

-240 LDLDHVAFAQNRKFD
+240 LDVDHVAFAQNRKFD
-255 GYQYRN
+255 GFQYRQ

-288 VDPFDEDLVA
+288 VDPFEDDLIQ
-298 KIEGHDFDP
+298 KIESHDFEP
-307 VKVLQWRTADFDF
+307 VKVLQWRTPTFDF

-326 KRSIEAN
+326 KRSTETN

-351 EHLSRDGDIRALATG
+351 EYLSRDEDIRALATG
-366 KERVALLWEAC
+366 RERVALLWEAC

-382 RKIAP
+382 RRIAP
-387 AHHADLVA
+387 AQHADLIA
-395 SIYMDLARHGYVDE
+395 SIYMDLAKRGHVDE

-422 DGDIDT
+422 EGDIDT

-449 ADQLHWQEKTREI
+449 ADQAHWQQKTREI

-530 DAKAVRTA
+530 DAKAVKAA
-538 AQKALAAEFEARAER
+538 AQKALSTEFEARAER
-553 FAACANGDLALGSDG
+553 FAASANGDIALGSDG
-568 VLRWIGAP
+568 TLRWIGAP
-576 IGTLVAGDEA
+576 IGTLVASEDA
-586 LKPRLVLLADEQLT
+586 LKPRLILLADEQLT

-620 SLLKPL
+620 LLLKPL
-626 VDLKNADQLTGIARG
+626 VDLKNAEQISGIARG
-641 IAFQLVEHF
+641 IAFQLVENF
-650 GLINRRDIAEEM
+650 GLINRRDIAAEM
-662 KSLDQEGRAA
+662 KTLEQEGRAA
-672 LRRLGVRFGAYHVF
+672 LRRMGVRFGAYHVF
-686 VPALIKPA
+686 VPALVKPA
-694 PAGLVTLLWALKND
+694 PAGLITLLWALMND

-725 RTSVVIDPAF
+725 RTSVVIDPTF
-735 DKTFYK
+735 DQAFYK

-753 RVDILERLADLIR
+753 RIDILERLADLIR
-766 PATNWKPGLGQ
+766 PATNWKPGLGA
-777 RPDGAYDGHAFM
+777 RPDGAYDGQAFM

-795 SILGATADDMEE
+795 SILGANADDMEE
-807 ILKGLGYRSE
+807 ILKGLGYRAE
-817 AKPAA
+817 PKPAT
-822 EVKAKLDAQDDAA
+822 EVKARLEAQDNAA
-835 REAAAAKLAAEEA
+835 REAAEAKQAAEEA
-848 ARAARATEAPAP
+848 ARAEAAEAVVEVVGEASVEGAEPVAEEAPVA
-860 EAATVATS
+860 EAAELASDAVVEEQVDTHAEAVEEQPVA
-868 GESPE
+868 EPVV
-873 TDSTEIHAAETPA
+873 ETPA
-886 ESAAEPVDETIGQE
+886 EAAPAEE
-900 TLAAEATETAAAS
+900 AEAAPVEAEASVEAALVENVEAETGAPEAVEETAA
-913 EPAAQGDEPAGEA
+913 PQIVTEA
-926 VTEEGVPL
+926 VVEVSTSEIKVEE
-934 AEAESSRTETPAE
+934 A
-947 SAAEPVDD
+947 AAEE
-955 TAGQETVATETAAAG
+955 Q
-970 EPAAQS
+970 
-976 DEPAGEAV
+976 
-984 TEEGVPSA
+984 
-992 QAESSQTETPA
+992 
-1003 TSETPASTEMTTE
+1003 
-1016 AETAAE
+1016 
-1022 TEEPKPVLLW
+1022 PKPILLW
-1032 RQARFDHQR
+1032 RQARFER
-1041 PRHRHDNRR
+1041 PRANHRNDNRS
-1050 DNRPRGGQPA
+1050 RGGRNAPA
-1060 RDGQPGAAAGQPG
+1060 ANAAGERAAGEPVG
-1073 DRPAQEGRREQRDG
+1073 EADKSKGR
-1087 AGKPR
+1087 PR
-1092 FDRSKFKPRPET
+1092 FDRSRYKGKSAD
-1104 GDRREGGERREGRPQ
+1104 GQQAEGRGKPQ
-1119 GERPDRHEGGR
+1119 GERQDRQGGR
-1130 REGRPEWKGNRQDG
+1130 PNRQGRPEGASG
-1144 KGNAQGGKPAFQGK
+1144 AAGKPAFQPK
-1158 PREERPQRFDP
+1158 PREERPVRFDP

>member
-1 MNIQP
+1 
-6 KHSQPLIL
+6 
-14 SGRDVTAVLG
+14 
-24 PTNTGKT
+24 
-31 HLAIERMVA
+31 
-40 HETGVI
+40 
-46 GLPLRLLAR
+46 
-55 EVYAR
+55 
-60 VCEKVGAHK
+60 
-69 VALITGE
+69 
-76 EKIVPAGAKYSV
+76 
-88 CTVEAMPRET
+88 
-98 DATFVAID
+98 
-106 EVQLAGDLER
+106 
-116 GHIFTDRILHL
+116 
-127 RGRQETL
+127 
-134 LLGAATMHGI
+134 
-144 LQRLLKGVSVVT
+144 
-156 RPRLSH
+156 
-162 LAYAGSKKLTRL
+162 
-174 PRRTAI
+174 
-180 VAFSADEVY
+180 
-189 AIAELIRR
+189 
-197 QQGGAAV
+197 
-204 VLGALSP
+204 
-211 RTRNAQVEIFQ
+211 
-222 SGDVDYLIATD
+222 
-233 AIGMGLN
+233 
-240 LDLDHVAFAQNRKFD
+240 
-255 GYQYRN
+255 
-261 LTAAELGQIAGR
+261 
-273 AGRHLRDGTFGVTGQ
+273 
-288 VDPFDEDLVA
+288 
-298 KIEGHDFDP
+298 
-307 VKVLQWRTADFDF
+307 
-320 SSLDAL
+320 
-326 KRSIEAN
+326 
-333 APVEGLTRALP
+333 
-344 AVDAQAL
+344 
-351 EHLSRDGDIRALATG
+351 
-366 KERVALLWEAC
+366 
-377 ALPDY
+377 
-382 RKIAP
+382 
-387 AHHADLVA
+387 
-395 SIYMDLARHGYVDE
+395 
-409 NYMAEQVRRADTT
+409 
-422 DGDIDT
+422 
-428 LSHRIAQIRT
+428 
-438 WTFVSNRPGWL
+438 
-449 ADQLHWQEKTREI
+449 
-462 EDRLSD
+462 
-468 ALHERLTKR
+468 TKR

-538 AQKALAAEFEARAER
+538 AQKALAAEFDARAER

-576 IGTLVAGDEA
+576 IGTLVGADEA

-626 VDLKNADQLTGIARG
+626 VDLKNADQLAGIARG

-822 EVKAKLDAQDDAA
+822 EVKAKLDAQDNAA

-848 ARAARATEAPAP
+848 ARAAAAAEAPPVDTGVEPSAENADAAADPVETTEPVAAAAPEPVAEAAAEPASEETARAEVVPASEPAEEQSEAPVAVEAAAPASEIAEAVQPEAPAEGETAAADAVAS
-860 EAATVATS
+860 EAAA
-868 GESPE
+868 G
-873 TDSTEIHAAETPA
+873 ETPA
-886 ESAAEPVDETIGQE
+886 ES
-900 TLAAEATETAAAS
+900 
-913 EPAAQGDEPAGEA
+913 
-926 VTEEGVPL
+926 
-934 AEAESSRTETPAE
+934 
-947 SAAEPVDD
+947 
-955 TAGQETVATETAAAG
+955 
-970 EPAAQS
+970 
-976 DEPAGEAV
+976 
-984 TEEGVPSA
+984 
-992 QAESSQTETPA
+992 
-1003 TSETPASTEMTTE
+1003 
-1016 AETAAE
+1016 
-1022 TEEPKPVLLW
+1022 EEPKPVLLW

-1041 PRHRHDNRR
+1041 PRQRHDNRR

-1060 RDGQPGAAAGQPG
+1060 RDGQAGAAPAQPG
-1073 DRPAQEGRREQRDG
+1073 DKPAHEGRRDG

-1119 GERPDRHEGGR
+1119 GERPNRQEGDRHEGGR
-1130 REGRPEWKGNRQDG
+1130 REGRPDWKGNRQDG
-1144 KGNAQGGKPAFQGK
+1144 KGNAPGGKPAFQGK

>member
-1 MNIQP
+1 MNIQQ
-6 KHSQPLIL
+6 KHTEPLIL

-55 EVYAR
+55 EVYTR

-76 EKIVPAGAKYSV
+76 EKIQPPGAKYSV

-98 DATFVAID
+98 DAAFVAID

-211 RTRNAQVEIFQ
+211 RTRNAQVALFQ

-288 VDPFDEDLVA
+288 VDPLDEDLVQ

-307 VKVLQWRTADFDF
+307 VKVLQLRTAQFDF
-320 SSLDAL
+320 ASLDAL
-326 KRSIEAN
+326 KRSIETN

-351 EHLSRDGDIRALATG
+351 EHLSRDEGIRALATNA
-366 KERVALLWEAC
+366 KRVALLWEAC

-387 AHHADLVA
+387 AQHADLIA
-395 SIYMDLARHGYVDE
+395 SIYMDLARHGHVDE

-422 DGDIDT
+422 EGDIDT

-449 ADQLHWQEKTREI
+449 ADQAHWQEKTREI

-522 ADQSAGGE
+522 ADQTAGGE

-538 AQKALAAEFEARAER
+538 AQKALAAEFDARAER
-553 FAACANGDLALGSDG
+553 FGACANGDLALGSDG
-568 VLRWIGAP
+568 TLRWIGAP
-576 IGTLVAGDEA
+576 IGTLVSGEDA

-626 VDLKNADQLTGIARG
+626 VDLKNADQISGIGRG
-641 IAFQLVEHF
+641 IAFQLVENF

-735 DKTFYK
+735 DKAFYK

-753 RVDILERLADLIR
+753 RIDILERLADLIR

-777 RPDGAYDGHAFM
+777 RPDGAYDGQSFM

-807 ILKGLGYRSE
+807 ILKGLGYRAE
-817 AKPAA
+817 PKPAA
-822 EVKAKLDAQDDAA
+822 DVKARLEAQDTAA
-835 REAAAAKLAAEEA
+835 REAAAAKQAAAEAARAEQAKAAEEA
-848 ARAARATEAPAP
+848 AAPAAEGSEPVPDAAAVAAMEVAAEIAADAPTEAAVQEQAEATADVAGGEEAPVAEAAVEPVEPAP
-860 EAATVATS
+860 VESRAEAETAEIDAAP
-868 GESPE
+868 PE
-873 TDSTEIHAAETPA
+873 EGAAAAEPA
-886 ESAAEPVDETIGQE
+886 VGASAPTEAAEPVAVAQAVGETVPE
-900 TLAAEATETAAAS
+900 AEA
-913 EPAAQGDEPAGEA
+913 
-926 VTEEGVPL
+926 
-934 AEAESSRTETPAE
+934 
-947 SAAEPVDD
+947 
-955 TAGQETVATETAAAG
+955 
-970 EPAAQS
+970 
-976 DEPAGEAV
+976 
-984 TEEGVPSA
+984 
-992 QAESSQTETPA
+992 
-1003 TSETPASTEMTTE
+1003 
-1016 AETAAE
+1016 
-1022 TEEPKPVLLW
+1022 PKPILLW
-1032 RQARFDHQR
+1032 RQGRFDQR
-1041 PRHRHDNRR
+1041 PRHRDGRN
-1050 DNRPRGGQPA
+1050 NRPQNGQARGRGNASADAGGAPA
-1060 RDGQPGAAAGQPG
+1060 TGTPT
-1073 DRPAQEGRREQRDG
+1073 DRPAHEGRRDG

-1092 FDRSKFKPRPET
+1092 FDRSKFKPKPQGDGEQRRDGRPQ
-1104 GDRREGGERREGRPQ
+1104 GDRPERREGRPDWK
-1119 GERPDRHEGGR
+1119 G
-1130 REGRPEWKGNRQDG
+1130 GRPEG
-1144 KGNAQGGKPAFQGK
+1144 KGGGKPAFQPK
-1158 PREERPQRFDP
+1158 PREERPVRFDP

>member
-40 HETGVI
+40 HETGII

-98 DATFVAID
+98 DAAFVAID

-222 SGDVDYLIATD
+222 SGDVDYLVATD

-240 LDLDHVAFAQNRKFD
+240 LDLEHVAFAQNRKFD

-261 LTAAELGQIAGR
+261 LSAAELGQIAGR

-288 VDPFDEDLVA
+288 VDPFDDDLVA
-298 KIEGHDFDP
+298 KIEAHDFDP

-326 KRSIEAN
+326 KRSTETN

-351 EHLSRDGDIRALATG
+351 EHLSKDSDIRALATG

-387 AHHADLVA
+387 AQHADLIA
-395 SIYMDLARHGYVDE
+395 SIYMDLARHGHVDE

-422 DGDIDT
+422 EGDIDT

-538 AQKALAAEFEARAER
+538 AQKALAAEFDARAER

-576 IGTLVAGDEA
+576 IGTLVGGDEA

-822 EVKAKLDAQDDAA
+822 EVKAKLEAQDNAA

-848 ARAARATEAPAP
+848 ALATQATEAPTP
-860 EAATVATS
+860 EV
-868 GESPE
+868 
-873 TDSTEIHAAETPA
+873 AAEPASVEAPGTASAEIPALEPPA
-886 ESAAEPVDETIGQE
+886 ESTAEPVDET
-900 TLAAEATETAAAS
+900 T
-913 EPAAQGDEPAGEA
+913 
-926 VTEEGVPL
+926 
-934 AEAESSRTETPAE
+934 
-947 SAAEPVDD
+947 
-955 TAGQETVATETAAAG
+955 GQETVAAEASTQTAAAG
-970 EPAAQS
+970 EPAPQG
-976 DEPAGEAV
+976 DELANEAM
-984 TEEGVPSA
+984 TEEGAPSD
-992 QAESSQTETPA
+992 QVESSPVETPTA
-1003 TSETPASTEMTTE
+1003 SETTASAEPATGVVTAEM
-1016 AETAAE
+1016 AAE
-1022 TEEPKPVLLW
+1022 AEEPKPVLLW
-1032 RQARFDHQR
+1032 RQARFDHPR
-1041 PRHRHDNRR
+1041 PRQRHDNPR
-1050 DNRPRGGQPA
+1050 DNRQRGGQPA
-1060 RDGQPGAAAGQPG
+1060 RDGQTGAAGGQPG
-1073 DRPAQEGRREQRDG
+1073 DRPVHEGRREQRDG
-1087 AGKPR
+1087 TGKPR
-1092 FDRSKFKPRPET
+1092 FDRSKFKPRPDA

-1130 REGRPEWKGNRQDG
+1130 REGRPDWKGNRQDG
-1144 KGNAQGGKPAFQGK
+1144 KGNAPGGKPAFQGK
-1158 PREERPQRFDP
+1158 PRDERPQRFDP

>member
-6 KHSQPLIL
+6 RQTEPLLL

-40 HETGVI
+40 HESGII

-55 EVYAR
+55 EVYGR

-69 VALITGE
+69 VALVTGE
-76 EKIVPAGAKYSV
+76 EKILPAGARYSV

-98 DATFVAID
+98 DAAFVAID

-134 LLGAATMHGI
+134 LLGAATMRGI
-144 LQRLLKGVSVVT
+144 LERLLRGVSVVT

-162 LAYAGSKKLTRL
+162 LAYSGSKKLTRL
-174 PRRTAI
+174 PRRSAV

-189 AIAELIRR
+189 GIAELIRR
-197 QQGGAAV
+197 QRGGAAV

-211 RTRNAQVEIFQ
+211 RTRNAQVALYQ
-222 SGDVDYLIATD
+222 NGDVDYLVATD

-255 GYQYRN
+255 GFQYRN

-273 AGRHLRDGTFGVTGQ
+273 AGRHVRDGTFGVTGQ
-288 VDPFDEDLVA
+288 VDPFDEELVE
-298 KIEGHDFDP
+298 KIEGHDFEP
-307 VKVLQWRTADFDF
+307 VKVLQWRTAQFDF

-326 KRSIEAN
+326 KRSIEAT

-351 EHLSRDGDIRALATG
+351 EQLSRDPDVKPLATG
-366 KERVALLWEAC
+366 RDRVALLWEVC

-382 RKIAP
+382 RRIAP
-387 AHHADLVA
+387 AQHADLIA
-395 SIYMDLARHGYVDE
+395 SIFVDIADRGHVDE

-422 DGDIDT
+422 EGDIDT

-438 WTFVSNRPGWL
+438 WTYVSNRPGWL
-449 ADQLHWQEKTREI
+449 ADPAHWQEKTREI

-522 ADQSAGGE
+522 ADQSAAGE
-530 DAKAVRTA
+530 DGKAVKAA
-538 AQKALAAEFEARAER
+538 AQKALGVEFELRAER
-553 FAACANGDLALGSDG
+553 FSICANGDLALGSDG
-568 VLRWIGAP
+568 TLRWIGAP
-576 IGTLVAGDEA
+576 VGTLVASEDV
-586 LKPRLVLLADEQLT
+586 LKPRVILFADEQLT

-626 VDLKNADQLTGIARG
+626 IDLKNAEQLAGIARG
-641 IAFQLVEHF
+641 IAFQLVENF
-650 GLINRRDIAEEM
+650 GLINRRDIAADI
-662 KSLDQEGRAA
+662 KALDQEGRAA
-672 LRRLGVRFGAYHVF
+672 LRRFGVRFGAYHIF
-686 VPALIKPA
+686 VPALLKPA
-694 PAGLVTLLWALKND
+694 PAGLVTLLWALAND

-715 GDVVHALASG
+715 GDVVNALAAG

-735 DKTFYK
+735 DKAFYK
-741 LAGYRNLGRRAV
+741 LAGFRNLGRRAV

-766 PATNWKPGLGQ
+766 PALAWKTGTGP
-777 RPDGAYDGHAFM
+777 RPDGAYDGNVFL
-789 VTPPMM
+789 VTPAMM
-795 SILGATADDMEE
+795 SILGATAEDIEE
-807 ILKGLGYRSE
+807 ILKGLGYRAE
-817 AKPAA
+817 AKPAI
-822 EVKAKLDAQDDAA
+822 EVKARLEALDEATRQAAQSALTAKAAEQQAVNEAASASGEAAETVVAEPEGGAAVAETGEAAGAEVHSAIAEDTAAEPAMGEAASEEQPASLDAPESGSLAEAVEAEPASEASEIENAGVPSSEEGPDAA
-835 REAAAAKLAAEEA
+835 IAAS
-848 ARAARATEAPAP
+848 AP
-860 EAATVATS
+860 
-868 GESPE
+868 
-873 TDSTEIHAAETPA
+873 ETPA
-886 ESAAEPVDETIGQE
+886 E
-900 TLAAEATETAAAS
+900 
-913 EPAAQGDEPAGEA
+913 
-926 VTEEGVPL
+926 
-934 AEAESSRTETPAE
+934 
-947 SAAEPVDD
+947 
-955 TAGQETVATETAAAG
+955 
-970 EPAAQS
+970 
-976 DEPAGEAV
+976 
-984 TEEGVPSA
+984 
-992 QAESSQTETPA
+992 
-1003 TSETPASTEMTTE
+1003 
-1016 AETAAE
+1016 
-1022 TEEPKPVLLW
+1022 EPKPILLW
-1032 RQARFDHQR
+1032 RPARFEQR
-1041 PRHRHDNRR
+1041 PRHRQDNRQ
-1050 DNRPRGGQPA
+1050 RGGQAEARGNAGAQRKEGERPA
-1060 RDGQPGAAAGQPG
+1060 RDG
-1073 DRPAQEGRREQRDG
+1073 DRQGREQG
-1087 AGKPR
+1087 GKQR
-1092 FDRSKFKPRPET
+1092 FDRSKFKGKHGRPNVE
-1104 GDRREGGERREGRPQ
+1104 GGRPDRREDRPKGG
-1119 GERPDRHEGGR
+1119 
-1130 REGRPEWKGNRQDG
+1130 
-1144 KGNAQGGKPAFQGK
+1144 FQAK
-1158 PREERPQRFDP
+1158 PREERPARIDP

>member
-1 MNIQP
+1 MNIPP
-6 KHSQPLIL
+6 KHIQPLIL

-40 HETGVI
+40 HESGVI

-55 EVYAR
+55 EVYSR

-76 EKIVPAGAKYSV
+76 EKIQPAGARYSV

-98 DATFVAID
+98 DAAFVAID

-211 RTRNAQVEIFQ
+211 RTRNAQVALFQ
-222 SGDVDYLIATD
+222 SGDVDYLVATD

-255 GYQYRN
+255 GFQYRN
-261 LTAAELGQIAGR
+261 LASAELGQIAGR

-288 VDPFDEDLVA
+288 VDPLDEELVK
-298 KIEGHDFDP
+298 KIEGHEFDP
-307 VKVLQWRTADFDF
+307 VKVLQWRTAHFDF
-320 SSLDAL
+320 ASLDAL

-351 EHLSRDGDIRALATG
+351 EHLSRDEDIRALATDAR
-366 KERVALLWEAC
+366 RVALLWEVC

-387 AHHADLVA
+387 AQHADLIA
-395 SIYMDLARHGYVDE
+395 SIYMDLARHGHVDE

-422 DGDIDT
+422 EGDIDT

-449 ADQLHWQEKTREI
+449 ADQAHWQEKTREI

-553 FAACANGDLALGSDG
+553 FGASANGDIALGSDG
-568 VLRWIGAP
+568 TLRWIGAP

-606 VAARAERF
+606 VAARGERF

-626 VDLKNADQLTGIARG
+626 VDLKNAEQITGIGRG

-662 KSLDQEGRAA
+662 RSLDQEGRAA

-694 PAGLVTLLWALKND
+694 PAGLVTLLWALQND

-725 RTSVVIDPAF
+725 RTSVVIDPTF

-777 RPDGAYDGHAFM
+777 RPDGAYDGQSFM

-807 ILKGLGYRSE
+807 ILKGLGYRAE
-817 AKPAA
+817 PKPAA
-822 EVKAKLDAQDDAA
+822 EVKARLEAQDNAA

-848 ARAARATEAPAP
+848 AKAEQARAP
-860 EAATVATS
+860 EAAAAEAS
-868 GESPE
+868 
-873 TDSTEIHAAETPA
+873 AETPVEGSEPVTDA
-886 ESAAEPVDETIGQE
+886 AVVTEAAIEVSAEPVADVAEPVAEEPPVASAEVTQE
-900 TLAAEATETAAAS
+900 APL
-913 EPAAQGDEPAGEA
+913 AGEA
-926 VTEEGVPL
+926 VAEKPAEAAP
-934 AEAESSRTETPAE
+934 EAESPEAPEIEAAPA
-947 SAAEPVDD
+947 
-955 TAGQETVATETAAAG
+955 
-970 EPAAQS
+970 EPAAEAS
-976 DEPAGEAV
+976 PAEEAVQADPAAAAEAATGEAA
-984 TEEGVPSA
+984 P
-992 QAESSQTETPA
+992 
-1003 TSETPASTEMTTE
+1003 E
-1016 AETAAE
+1016 A
-1022 TEEPKPVLLW
+1022 EEPKPILLW
-1032 RQARFDHQR
+1032 RQGRFDQR

-1050 DNRPRGGQPA
+1050 DNRPRHGQA
-1060 RDGQPGAAAGQPG
+1060 ASDAQAGADGAQAS
-1073 DRPAQEGRREQRDG
+1073 RPAHEGRRDQRDG
-1087 AGKPR
+1087 ASKPR
-1092 FDRSKFKPRPET
+1092 FDRSKFKPRPQAEA
-1104 GDRREGGERREGRPQ
+1104 GERRDGKPQ
-1119 GERPDRHEGGR
+1119 GERPER
-1130 REGRPEWKGNRQDG
+1130 RENRSDWKGRQDG
-1144 KGNAQGGKPAFQGK
+1144 KGAQGGKPAFQPK
-1158 PREERPQRFDP
+1158 PREERPVRFDP